1 MKHVI
6 TTWLLATTFCLN
18 ASASTQK
25 PFDMDS
31 MSVKL
36 QARAQPTKHL
46 EQAPVHFSFSENGE
60 VWKEQKT
67 NPVHIASDE
76 YWMQVSGAQLKQGV
90 DLDITIPEAIVRF
103 SALTPPAP
111 AGRNSSP
118 LSRQALQRQRA
129 LPLDPDQLVLFR
141 KGNRL
146 KSAKRSIVPEEKLA
160 VSGIFQK
167 TSAMRLK
174 KQIGVGRFTIRS
186 TQNLIDSDQYMV
198 NVKEK
203 GSDKVLNLTAPRLAL
218 LNSEI
223 LNFKASLR
231 KSGKRVS
238 KAKYQAYLKS
248 PSGQKIKL
256 TLKGGAKKGWWIQLP
271 NSLQPSQP
279 GVLHELYIMAN
290 AGAGEAR
297 LKRAG
302 KLAFSLATP
311 TAQLEKFVPLV
322 IDDIAAEA
330 TLNVASPG
338 RYELRGTLYGTD
350 ETGHLRSIMRSHSAY
365 WLEPGQHTIPLKL
378 DPAILEASG
387 LYAPFK
393 VMNVELMDQNQFA
406 LLHRQESVN

>member
-6 TTWLLATTFCLN
+6 TTWLLATTFCLS

-36 QARAQPTKHL
+36 QARAQPSKHM
-46 EQAPVHFSFSENGE
+46 EKAPVHFNFPENGE
-60 VWKEQKT
+60 VWQEQKT

-111 AGRNSSP
+111 VGRNSSL
-118 LSRQALQRQRA
+118 LSRQALQQQRA
-129 LPLDPDQLVLFR
+129 LPLDPDQLLLFR

-174 KQIGVGRFTIRS
+174 KQIGVGRFTIRT

-203 GSDKVLNLTAPRLAL
+203 GSDKLLNLTAPRLAL
-218 LNSEI
+218 LDSEV
-223 LNFKASLR
+223 LNFKASLLGGQETSI
-231 KSGKRVS
+231 KSE
-238 KAKYQAYLKS
+238 
-248 PSGQKIKL
+248 I
-256 TLKGGAKKGWWIQLP
+256 
-271 NSLQPSQP
+271 
-279 GVLHELYIMAN
+279 
-290 AGAGEAR
+290 
-297 LKRAG
+297 
-302 KLAFSLATP
+302 
-311 TAQLEKFVPLV
+311 
-322 IDDIAAEA
+322 
-330 TLNVASPG
+330 
-338 RYELRGTLYGTD
+338 
-350 ETGHLRSIMRSHSAY
+350 
-365 WLEPGQHTIPLKL
+365 
-378 DPAILEASG
+378 SG
-387 LYAPFK
+387 LSKKSIGP
-393 VMNVELMDQNQFA
+393 ENQA
-406 LLHRQESVN
+406 DTNRECKERVAGSTTR